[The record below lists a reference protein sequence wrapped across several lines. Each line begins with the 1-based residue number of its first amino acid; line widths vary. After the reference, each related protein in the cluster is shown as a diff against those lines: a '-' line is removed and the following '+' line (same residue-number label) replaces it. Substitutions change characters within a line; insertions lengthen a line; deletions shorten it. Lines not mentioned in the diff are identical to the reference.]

1 MKKTFFLIICLV
13 AFLILTSCN
22 STNIADT
29 EKNNSRPDE
38 NIDNS
43 QGTSDGTV
51 PVIVPF
57 SSKDDIKEFIL
68 AATGTASQYTSFAD
82 KQTTTKLITYGTAK
96 NIAANIRECVFPNAK
111 NNENVESF
119 GATYYVDRNELN
131 VIYKINGI
139 RYRFIYSFNTTKDYV
154 HEGTPVLSNIP
165 IGSSLLNLY
174 QAESGGL
181 VGSIIEGTTS
191 IYVIV
196 YTEDL
201 NSVDFNYFNFSAIS
215 NDTVIK

>member
-1 MKKTFFLIICLV
+1 MKRTFFLIICLV

-22 STNIADT
+22 STNITDT
-29 EKNNSRPDE
+29 EKNNSKPDE
-38 NIDNS
+38 NINNS

-51 PVIVPF
+51 PVMVLF

-82 KQTTTKLITYGTAK
+82 KQTTTKLITYDTAK
-96 NIAANIRECVFPNAK
+96 NVAANICECIFPNAK
-111 NNENVESF
+111 NNENVEGF
-119 GATYYVDRNELN
+119 GATYYVDRNELD

-139 RYRFIYSFNTTKDYV
+139 RYRFIYSFNTTKDYMR
-154 HEGTPVLSNIP
+154 EETPVLSNIP
-165 IGSSLLNLY
+165 IGSSVLDLY

-181 VGSIIEGTTS
+181 FGSIIEGTTS
-191 IYVIV
+191 IYIIV

-201 NSVDFNYFNFSAIS
+201 NSVDFDCFDFSVIS